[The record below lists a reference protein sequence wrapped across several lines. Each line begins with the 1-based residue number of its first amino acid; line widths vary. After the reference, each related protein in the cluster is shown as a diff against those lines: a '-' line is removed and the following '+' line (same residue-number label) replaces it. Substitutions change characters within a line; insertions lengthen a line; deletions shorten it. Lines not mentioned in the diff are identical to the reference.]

1 MVKTGKKWMRDAWK
15 ERADPSVMTCSQVIA
30 TQEAYA
36 SLVWKIQVS
45 ALKVPSLRS
54 DVLAATSQ
62 LSLDRDEQLP
72 VQSSAFL
79 RWWVGPPSIRKE
91 MVLSSGQL
99 TSHSPGHCLLLSPHS
114 PTLPAP
120 TMFDELSPCCC
131 PRARLAT
138 PRFLGLSSNSSNH
151 PTYLCPG
158 NLRSLS

>member
-1 MVKTGKKWMRDAWK
+1 MIKTGKKWMRDAWK

-45 ALKVPSLRS
+45 ALKVPSLRP
-54 DVLAATSQ
+54 DTLAATSQ
-62 LSLDRDEQLP
+62 PSLDRDEQLP
-72 VQSSAFL
+72 VQSCAFL

-114 PTLPAP
+114 PTLPQALP
-120 TMFDELSPCCC
+120 CSNNIWWALTLLLPQGQIGHTQVSRSVFQLIKPPHIPLSWE
-131 PRARLAT
+131 
-138 PRFLGLSSNSSNH
+138 F
-151 PTYLCPG
+151 
-158 NLRSLS
+158 